1 MQSTVEPV
9 QTDVEGDGE
18 DTPTAANPAVAKVKL
33 HISVPADEFDKAIGA
48 AFKKLARE
56 VKIPGFRPGKAPRQL
71 LEARLGTEIAREQA
85 LQDALPQ
92 YYVDAITEH
101 DVDVIGPPEIDITAG
116 QEDGDVEFDAV
127 VEIRPVVKLLGY
139 DELRVEVPYKA
150 VSDEDVDQQLDVMRD
165 RFGGDLVDSD
175 FPLIDEA
182 YATIDISGTLDGE
195 PVDNLSATDFLYR
208 VGSGMVVDEL
218 DDELRGTKPGAIL
231 EFDAPLTERFGEELE
246 GKTVNFKV
254 VVKEAKTKVLPDLTD
269 EWASDASEFDT
280 VEELRDDI
288 RNRLGMMQKLQAQMA
303 MRDKVLEAAADLVPI
318 EAPET
323 LVDGE
328 TRRRIEDL
336 AHRLQHQNA
345 NLEQYL
351 AATGQDPQAFI
362 DEVRIGAAQAVRAD
376 LALRAVVA
384 QEEIAATS
392 DEIDAEIARLAE
404 RVGQKPEKVRRELE
418 RSGGLETVRSD
429 VARGKALEFLVEHA
443 KVVDEEG
450 NEIDLT
456 IPEPESNPEL
466 ESSNATEENEEAD
479 ADA

>member
-1 MQSTVEPV
+1 
-9 QTDVEGDGE
+9 
-18 DTPTAANPAVAKVKL
+18 
-33 HISVPADEFDKAIGA
+33 
-48 AFKKLARE
+48 
-56 VKIPGFRPGKAPRQL
+56 
-71 LEARLGTEIAREQA
+71 
-85 LQDALPQ
+85 
-92 YYVDAITEH
+92 
-101 DVDVIGPPEIDITAG
+101 
-116 QEDGDVEFDAV
+116 
-127 VEIRPVVKLLGY
+127 
-139 DELRVEVPYKA
+139 
-150 VSDEDVDQQLDVMRD
+150 
-165 RFGGDLVDSD
+165 
-175 FPLIDEA
+175 
-182 YATIDISGTLDGE
+182 
-195 PVDNLSATDFLYR
+195 
-208 VGSGMVVDEL
+208 VVDEL

-231 EFDAPLTERFGEELE
+231 EFDATLTERFGEELE
-246 GKTVNFKV
+246 GQTVKFKV
-254 VVKEAKTKVLPDLTD
+254 VVKDAKTKVLPDLTD

-280 VEELRDDI
+280 VDELRDDI

-456 IPEPESNPEL
+456 IPEPDSNPEL
-466 ESSNATEENEEAD
+466 EASNATEENEEAD